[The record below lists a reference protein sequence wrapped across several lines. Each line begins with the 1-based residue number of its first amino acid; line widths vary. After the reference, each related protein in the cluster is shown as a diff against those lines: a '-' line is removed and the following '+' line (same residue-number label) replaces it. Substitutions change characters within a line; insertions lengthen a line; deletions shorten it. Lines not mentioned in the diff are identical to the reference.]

1 MIPVCLPSGMKSTP
15 GPIELQGRGTWD
27 ALHGTERRGSHTEAE
42 ELLGAAD
49 QSALS
54 DNLELKSRGASPGSH
69 RWIQVFQMFRPVRGI
84 WSRSKHCVVV
94 TLVSRRAARSFT
106 LTSISIAVLRN
117 LYWTDPR
124 AASVHTEGRQRQC

>member
-1 MIPVCLPSGMKSTP
+1 MKSTP

-27 ALHGTERRGSHTEAE
+27 HLHGTERRGSHTEAE

-54 DNLELKSRGASPGSH
+54 DNLELKSRGASPG
-69 RWIQVFQMFRPVRGI
+69 WIQVFQMFRPVRGI
-84 WSRSKHCVVV
+84 CSRSKRCVVV
-94 TLVSRRAARSFT
+94 TLVSRRAARSFM
-106 LTSISIAVLRN
+106 LTCISIAVLRN
-117 LYWTDPR
+117 VYWTDPH